1 MQRNE
6 PSSVQDLAVVARDII
21 DSNRYMTLA
30 TADGDGRPWA
40 APVWY
45 AHEGYSDFLWVSRPE
60 ARHSRNLTSRPG
72 LAIVIFDSTVPVGG
86 RAGGLPRGRGRG
98 AQRGRARARD
108 RDLLAQVRGPRSRP
122 MARRGRR
129 RAGRASPLPREGIAA
144 LRPPSQRPTDLGP
157 RQPRSRDRRPWNRGV
172 KQVIGP
178 MATRVGQAN
187 RGDQARRGFEPR
199 WAW

>member
-72 LAIVIFDSTVPVGG
+72 LAIVIFDSTVLVGG
-86 RAGGLPRGRGRG
+86 AQVVYLEAVAEELSGAERCVAGCTGSAGPGKEGASGRDCLLPGPRGRRARPASARAGGPG
-98 AQRGRARARD
+98 
-108 RDLLAQVRGPRSRP
+108 
-122 MARRGRR
+122 
-129 RAGRASPLPREGIAA
+129 
-144 LRPPSQRPTDLGP
+144 LRPP
-157 RQPRSRDRRPWNRGV
+157 
-172 KQVIGP
+172 
-178 MATRVGQAN
+178 
-187 RGDQARRGFEPR
+187 
-199 WAW
+199 